1 MRSRSYLSDAASHC
15 GAAHGGEVLGEA
27 LDAPPLDRVPVGH
40 RTGRNTVRGQLIHR
54 VEEILKVGAVLES
67 GNGRALDGRAVH
79 TRIRVREAEFDDVN
93 SAVRQ
98 DLTRTDRVLNRRK
111 AHGQVG
117 DERSVAALEGGVNR
131 DG

>member
-1 MRSRSYLSDAASHC
+1 M
-15 GAAHGGEVLGEA
+15 
-27 LDAPPLDRVPVGH
+27 
-40 RTGRNTVRGQLIHR
+40 
-54 VEEILKVGAVLES
+54 EEILKVGAVLES

-79 TRIRVREAEFDDVN
+79 AGIRVGETELNDVN

-98 DLTRTDRVLNRRK
+98 DLTRTDRVLDRRK